1 MARAGFYIDDLQDI
15 QGGDLEEAAQN
26 FADEYHQIDE
36 SGDIRFEVYVEDD
49 DGVIHEFKMQ
59 TDFDPVYSIES
70 SKPVSIPVTQKQEY
84 VWLIITYQKANKYR
98 ERMQGVA
105 HGLDNT
111 SLANMNSKPEVKV
124 WLLTTKNLHEGR
136 I

>member
-1 MARAGFYIDDLQDI
+1 MARAGFYIDDLQDV
-15 QGGDLEEAAQN
+15 QGGDLDEAAQN